1 MNDYLNVSYDENLK
15 PYTKYPEQL
24 VKYIFKKYDLKE
36 KQNILEIGCGRGEFI
51 NEFYKLG
58 MDVHAIDI
66 YLQAKQKFPHIKIKY
81 CDLETNIL
89 PYENNF
95 FDCIY
100 SKSVVEHLYNPEK
113 IFKNVL
119 EILKPGG
126 KLITLTPCWKD
137 NYKMFYEDY
146 THRTPF
152 TLESLRDI
160 HLANGFENVNVVK
173 FIQLPILWSESFFLK
188 KIFRILSLTSKFLL
202 PVFLKKYSKWVRFS
216 KETMLLSYA
225 TKKK

>member
-1 MNDYLNVSYDENLK
+1 
-15 PYTKYPEQL
+15 
-24 VKYIFKKYDLKE
+24 
-36 KQNILEIGCGRGEFI
+36 
-51 NEFYKLG
+51 
-58 MDVHAIDI
+58 
-66 YLQAKQKFPHIKIKY
+66 
-81 CDLETNIL
+81 
-89 PYENNF
+89 
-95 FDCIY
+95 
-100 SKSVVEHLYNPEK
+100 VEHLYNPEK